1 MRKVKNGKVFGE
13 LEEKNIYFLTY
24 TNETKEKDKKE
35 KRFNRT
41 LAKQKLKIKE
51 NREIKKKI
59 KLLIKN

>member
-13 LEEKNIYFLTY
+13 LEEKNVYFSAY

-41 LAKQKLKIKE
+41 LAKQKLKIKG